1 MCVSV
6 TSLPRIRGAFHDNFP
21 GLSGFG
27 FRRKSARTKTQQGTE
42 KSIKHNGSILFSR
55 YLVFH
60 MHQQKWIQLWFILYT
75 LFILIPRHFL
85 QITFSTSF
93 SGRDTDAVTAIVI
106 MCHFCRG
113 VKRRCRRSRRH
124 RIRYFRAGPL
134 PLSDIPH
141 QEMDTETSFGDN
153 RCRSS
158 NVVHHHKFL
167 MPHLIYL
174 IPHLI
179 IYTILL

>member
-1 MCVSV
+1 M
-6 TSLPRIRGAFHDNFP
+6 FQDKFP
-21 GLSGFG
+21 GLSGFV
-27 FRRKSARTKTQQGTE
+27 FCRKFARTKTQQGTE

-75 LFILIPRHFL
+75 LFILISRHFL
-85 QITFSTSF
+85 QLPFSTSF
-93 SGRDTDAVTAIVI
+93 SGRDIDAVTAIVI
-106 MCHFCRG
+106 MCPFCRG
-113 VKRRCRRSRRH
+113 VKRRCRRSRQY
-124 RIRYFRAGPL
+124 RIQYSRAGPL

-141 QEMDTETSFGDN
+141 QEMETETLFGDD

-174 IPHLI
+174 IPNLI
-179 IYTILL
+179 ISTILL